1 MSRVVII
8 GGGRV
13 LEHQARVLLGDEVV
27 ALSPVGGD
35 AVLTQIV
42 GLPRRPELVVLGDT
56 MPPETALAIARS
68 VRQLTDVIAMV
79 TDDLRTRETAR
90 GLGVA
95 EFLVSDPELEHVEA
109 MLDRSRQLALRVR
122 STGVPAR
129 LDPRAPGRIISVI
142 SPKGGVGKTTVAV
155 NLAVALAKPDDRV
168 VIVDLDLQFGDV
180 AGSLGVDSRHSVI
193 DALGKA
199 AARDEF
205 VLRTMLTTHSAG
217 IAVLGAPENPAAADR
232 LDAHRIGHL
241 LRQLAAEFDHVI
253 IDTSPGLTEPTIAAI
268 EQSDAL
274 VAVGGLDMSSVRGLR
289 KSLELLREL
298 RLLPRVVQLVLN
310 GVDKAVGL
318 TVEDAERII
327 GYPADVIVPRRKAV
341 AIAGNHA
348 LPVVETSP
356 RDPAS
361 KALRLIARHLDEQL
375 HQRETRAVHEARSAA
390 RGTTGPR
397 HAGPLDATSA
407 RAVRPAGSIARD
419 VRHTDPE
426 DLNAA
431 IDAALKESAS

>member
-27 ALSPVGGD
+27 ALSPASGD
-35 AVLTQIV
+35 VLLTRII
-42 GLPRRPELVVLGDT
+42 GLARRPELVVLGDT
-56 MPPETALAIARS
+56 MPTETALAIARS
-68 VRQLTDVIAMV
+68 LRQLTDVIAMV

-95 EFLVSDPELEHVEA
+95 EFMASDPELEHVEA
-109 MLDRSRQLALRVR
+109 MLDRSRQLAVRVR
-122 STGVPAR
+122 TTGVPAR
-129 LDPRAPGRIISVI
+129 ISPREPGRIISVI

-155 NLAVALAKPDDRV
+155 NLAVSLASTDERV

-180 AGSLGVDSRHSVI
+180 TGTLGVDSRHSVV

-205 VLRTMLTTHSAG
+205 VLRTMLTKYSAG
-217 IAVLGAPENPAAADR
+217 VAVLGAPENPAAADR

-253 IDTSPGLTEPTIAAI
+253 VDTSPGLTEPTIAAI
-268 EQSDAL
+268 EQSEAL

-289 KSLELLREL
+289 KSLELLKEL
-298 RLLPRVVQLVLN
+298 NLLPRVVELVLN

-327 GYPADVIVPRRKAV
+327 GVPADVLVPRRKAV

-348 LPVVETSP
+348 LPVVETAP
-356 RDPAS
+356 RDPAA
-361 KALRLIARHLDEQL
+361 KALRTIARRLEDKL
-375 HQRETRAVHEARSAA
+375 SQRETRAVHAAGNAA
-390 RGTTGPR
+390 RASG
-397 HAGPLDATSA
+397 SK
-407 RAVRPAGSIARD
+407 RAEEPAVTALPSRFGAPDRPVHLR
-419 VRHTDPE
+419 TPDPE
-426 DLNAA
+426 DLNAV